1 MVNTQASVLLED
13 PREVDVSRIEQ
24 ELTLL
29 WKEASEGSEGTSSP
43 VVRACSLNL
52 LFVTDTPEMIEEAG
66 ELIGEVTVEHPG
78 RIFLIVADR
87 RKGTPTLETW
97 ISARC
102 SLPAPGGKQVCC
114 EQINIIAAG
123 TDANRIPS
131 LVTALLVPD
140 VPTVLLWNTKVQRDD
155 GLLRALI
162 RITDRV
168 LIDSS
173 ADDSPVEMFHAWK
186 QYLHEEERY
195 TTFGDLGWTHLT
207 PWRTALAQVV
217 QPMEVRRLLSD
228 LDSVSIEYSA
238 TPEPRHSGLSQA
250 FLLSAW
256 LARRL
261 QWTLIHPMRV
271 SGPGASSSKLRL
283 GEQAITVSIAPVHP
297 RKDRPGAIERVHMHS
312 VDGSTVMLQAFDDT
326 CFTLTRAVG
335 GEKREERIPTSRHT
349 SESQIIA
356 EELEVL
362 QRDEHYEA
370 ALLTLHSLLPE

>member
-1 MVNTQASVLLED
+1 MVKNQASVLLDD
-13 PREVDVSRIEQ
+13 PREVDVSKIEQ

-29 WKEASEGSEGTSSP
+29 WKEASEGGEGASAP

-52 LFVTDTPEMIEEAG
+52 LFVTDTTEMLEEAG

-87 RKGTPTLETW
+87 RKGTPSLETW

-123 TDANRIPS
+123 TEANRIPS
-131 LVTALLVPD
+131 MVTALLVPD
-140 VPTVLLWNTKVQRDD
+140 VPTVLLWNTKVQRED

-173 ADDSPVEMFHAWK
+173 ADESPQEMFHAWK
-186 QYLHEEERY
+186 EYLREEERH

-217 QPMEVRRLLSD
+217 QPLEVRKLLTD
-228 LDSVSIEYSA
+228 LDSVTIEYSA
-238 TPEPRHSGLSQA
+238 TPEPAHSGLSQA
-250 FLLSAW
+250 FLFSAW
-256 LARRL
+256 LAQRL
-261 QWTLIHPMRV
+261 RWTLIHPLRV
-271 SGPGASSSKLRL
+271 SGAGAFSSKLRL
-283 GEQAITVSIAPVHP
+283 GEQAITVNIAPVGA
-297 RKDRPGAIERVHMHS
+297 REGKPGAIEAVRIHGA
-312 VDGSTVMLQAFDDT
+312 DGTAVTIRAFDDT
-326 CFTLTRAVG
+326 CFTFTRRIG
-335 GEKREERIPTSRHT
+335 GEEREERIPTSRHT

-370 ALLTLHSLLPE
+370 ALATLHSLLPE